1 MTTARQPLVSVI
13 IPTYNYGQYIAD
25 ALESILAQTFRDL
38 EVVVVDD
45 GSTDNTRE
53 VVGRF
58 TDARVRLIS
67 GENGGTASARN
78 RGRAE
83 ARGELIA
90 WLDADDLWRPTF
102 LERMVTLLESEPEV
116 GHCFANFIRT
126 DHGHAIPGTQFDL
139 APRLREL
146 PTRPA
151 AGGEG
156 RVITMDPFAALAPS
170 TSLPGWLQAS
180 VFRRAALEGRW
191 SNTNIRS
198 AEDLYLILNVYAGGM
213 PIAFLD
219 EVLVEVRRHG
229 KNSYVSG
236 DHIQNATLRSVLTFM
251 AEARLT
257 DEQRAI
263 LRRRIAAEHCGLG
276 WRYFWQHDAGKA
288 ASFYGRALLWPGRR
302 LSALAHLALLP
313 VLPLLP
319 RREHSF

>member
-1 MTTARQPLVSVI
+1 VTTARQPLVSVI
-13 IPTYNYGQYIAD
+13 VPTYNYGHYIAD
-25 ALESILAQTFRDL
+25 ALESILAQTVRDF

-53 VVGRF
+53 VVTRF
-58 TDARVRLIS
+58 TDPRVRLIS
-67 GENGGTASARN
+67 RENGGTASARN
-78 RGRAE
+78 LGRRE
-83 ARGELIA
+83 ARGEFIA
-90 WLDADDLWRPTF
+90 WLDADDLWRPVF
-102 LERMVTLLESEPEV
+102 LERMLTVLGAEPDV
-116 GHCFANFIRT
+116 GHCFANFVRT
-126 DHGHAIPGTQFDL
+126 EQGKAIPGTQFEL
-139 APRLREL
+139 VPRLKEL

-151 AGGEG
+151 AAGGA

-180 VFRRAALEGRW
+180 VFRRVALEGRW
-191 SNTNIRS
+191 SNPHLRS
-198 AEDLYLILNVYAGGM
+198 AEDLYLILQVYAGGC
-213 PIAFLD
+213 PVAFLD

-229 KNSYVSG
+229 KNSYTSG

-257 DEQRAI
+257 DSQRAI

-288 ASFYGRALLWPGRR
+288 ASFYGRALLWPGQR

-319 RREHSF
+319 RREQSF